1 MAQVAD
7 IVDRV
12 VRQLLSGT
20 VEERNKLAASLSTS
34 ATSVTLSY
42 ELGGVRAGSVIQV
55 GSEQMYVWEATTG
68 TKTLTVE
75 RGFNG
80 TDPSTH
86 PTGAIVTNN
95 PRFPRNQVLEAINA
109 ELDDLSSPVNG
120 LYRMVTVELS
130 YNGTDR
136 MIDLTG
142 ASNVLELYEVRYRY
156 LATDYPRLRNVS
168 LVRDMPVADFPSG
181 LGIILNDPFPRSGT
195 LVVSYK
201 SGFGSVSQE
210 SEDLQLVSG
219 LPASADDVVVLELSP
234 PAPYVGVDR
243 FELALKRPVVDV
255 PVCNVLRD
263 RVGCAGRYVRH
274 CRRCGE
280 GPCRVFLRG
289 QVDIE
294 GDVVPLPTR
303 LVPAHR
309 SGQDGGCDGRGHH
322 GGDGGAEPDVGE
334 GRGVHDRPL
343 EQRKIRAV
351 GQSGR
356 PGVGARDVG
365 HRNGQLDG
373 IDGIDGIDRRG
384 HRRQAFPGGTAAALV
399 TAADVSPTNHYP

>member
-7 IVDRV
+7 IIDRV

-34 ATSVTLSY
+34 ATSVTLLY

-219 LPASADDVVVLELSP
+219 LPASADDVVVLGTQIRLMAPREIKRNFTESQGDTRRADEVP
-234 PAPYVGVDR
+234 PSAVANS
-243 FELALKRPVVDV
+243 LANLAR
-255 PVCNVLRD
+255 LRRD
-263 RVGCAGRYVRH
+263 RVTAEAMKLAKRY
-274 CRRCGE
+274 
-280 GPCRVFLRG
+280 PLTFRG
-289 QVDIE
+289 
-294 GDVVPLPTR
+294 
-303 LVPAHR
+303 
-309 SGQDGGCDGRGHH
+309 
-322 GGDGGAEPDVGE
+322 
-334 GRGVHDRPL
+334 
-343 EQRKIRAV
+343 
-351 GQSGR
+351 
-356 PGVGARDVG
+356 
-365 HRNGQLDG
+365 
-373 IDGIDGIDRRG
+373 
-384 HRRQAFPGGTAAALV
+384 
-399 TAADVSPTNHYP
+399 